1 MEMSGGEGGNVRRRW
16 WKCQEERMEMCKER
30 RRDNL
35 ISHSLHFHLAV
46 FVVPAIGG
54 EVTRFT
60 KGCREPD
67 ISKVVILSYAIKT

>member
-1 MEMSGGEGGNVRRRW
+1 
-16 WKCQEERMEMCKER
+16 MEMCKER

-60 KGCREPD
+60 KGYLTSCHSD
-67 ISKVVILSYAIKT
+67 KLVGASWFS